1 LIKNCGFTA
10 SEAIAWIRL
19 CRPGSVIG
27 PQQHFLVKYF
37 QTQHPAVMQGRPLQP
52 KKPILSI
59 PNGGQK
65 RDPPRTAGRVVR
77 SGTAREKDDQPMTS
91 SRMKMDDRQL
101 QIQAMGITPQVPQ
114 PRKLQRAQNSRKTPR
129 KM

>member
-1 LIKNCGFTA
+1 LIKNFGFTA

-27 PQQHFLVKYF
+27 PQQHFLVKYY
-37 QTQHPAVMQGRPLQP
+37 QTQHPPVIPGRA
-52 KKPILSI
+52 KRPILSI
-59 PNGGQK
+59 PNGGQ
-65 RDPPRTAGRVVR
+65 RRETPRTAGRNVR
-77 SGTAREKDDQPMTS
+77 SGTGREKERQAVGC
-91 SRMKMDDRQL
+91 SRMKMEERQL
-101 QIQAMGITPQVPQ
+101 QIQAMGITPQIPQ